1 LHSEIVI
8 VGGGAGGLE
17 LACKLGRKL
26 GPSKVM
32 LVDSRLYHVWK
43 PSLHEVAAGTLDIHQ
58 EGLSY
63 QMLAHDCGFTF
74 VYGAMTALD
83 AAGKTLSVG
92 PVSAAGDGEEIFPAR
107 SISYASLV
115 IAVGSTSNYF
125 GVPGAREHTIS
136 LNATE
141 DAERFRLRLLRLL
154 AQAAEAKGEGA
165 SNPGV
170 AVAKAVGAGTFE
182 SGVVAAD
189 AAGAGARAATAHASQ
204 SGNDGSTVT
213 DAGLAP
219 RRPANGLDIVIIGGG
234 ATGVELAAELREA
247 SGVYAAY
254 GFNRLQVQR
263 DVRITLLEG
272 APRILAP
279 LPERVSA
286 SAARLLHER
295 AIRVVTDCRVTQI
308 EPHQVTDK
316 EGNVYPSDICVW
328 AAGIRAPEFLASLG
342 LPTTKSGTIEVDSQ
356 LRVKGV
362 DGVYALGDCAACT
375 DGAGNPVP
383 PRAQAAHQ
391 QADYLV
397 KTFVKLDKG
406 QPPPAGPYLYKD
418 YGSLVSIGHQT
429 TVGNLMGSL
438 RATWFVEGFLARIMY
453 TSLHLMHHQAILG
466 SMRTGVLA
474 VARFLIRRTTPLVK
488 LH

>member
-1 LHSEIVI
+1 MQSDIVI

-26 GPSKVM
+26 GPDKVT

-63 QMLAHDCGFTF
+63 QMLAHDRGFSF

-83 AAGKTLSVG
+83 TAGKTVTIA
-92 PVSAAGDGEEIFPAR
+92 PVSAPGDGEEVLPER
-107 SISYASLV
+107 RLGYRSLV

-125 GVPGAREHTIS
+125 GVPGASDNTIS

-154 AQAAEAKGEGA
+154 AQAEQQKE
-165 SNPGV
+165 
-170 AVAKAVGAGTFE
+170 
-182 SGVVAAD
+182 
-189 AAGAGARAATAHASQ
+189 
-204 SGNDGSTVT
+204 DGGDS
-213 DAGLAP
+213 
-219 RRPANGLDIVIIGGG
+219 GLDIVIIGGG

-247 SGVYAAY
+247 SGAYAAY
-254 GFNRLQVQR
+254 GFRRLQVKR

-279 LPERVSA
+279 LPERVSSA
-286 SAARLLHER
+286 AARLLDQR
-295 AIRVVTDCRVTQI
+295 AIKVVTDCRVNRIDKTQ
-308 EPHQVTDK
+308 VSDNK
-316 EGNVYPSDICVW
+316 GNIYPADLCVW

-342 LPTTKSGTIEVDSQ
+342 LPVAKGGQIEVDAH
-356 LRVKGV
+356 LRVSGV
-362 DGVYALGDCAACT
+362 ADVYALGDCAACT
-375 DGAGNPVP
+375 DGNGKPVP

-391 QADYLV
+391 QADYLL
-397 KTFVKLDKG
+397 KTFLRAARG
-406 QPPPAGPYLYKD
+406 QPPQDAPYVYRD
-418 YGSLVSIGHQT
+418 YGSLVSIGRET
-429 TVGNLMGSL
+429 TVGSLMGSL
-438 RATWFVEGFLARIMY
+438 RGASLFVEGFMARIMY
-453 TSLHLMHHQAILG
+453 MSLHLMHHKAVLG
-466 SMRTGVLA
+466 SLRTGLMA
-474 VARFLIRRTTPLVK
+474 VGRFLIRRTTPLVK

>member
-1 LHSEIVI
+1 MQSDIVI

-26 GPSKVM
+26 GPDKVT

-63 QMLAHDCGFTF
+63 QMLAHDRGFSF

-83 AAGKTLSVG
+83 AAARRITIAPVTSPADDEEVLPERTLG
-92 PVSAAGDGEEIFPAR
+92 YR
-107 SISYASLV
+107 SLV

-154 AQAAEAKGEGA
+154 AQAEQQKEDGA
-165 SNPGV
+165 LDS
-170 AVAKAVGAGTFE
+170 
-182 SGVVAAD
+182 
-189 AAGAGARAATAHASQ
+189 
-204 SGNDGSTVT
+204 
-213 DAGLAP
+213 
-219 RRPANGLDIVIIGGG
+219 GLDIVIIGGG

-247 SGVYAAY
+247 SGAYAAY
-254 GFNRLQVQR
+254 GFRRLQVKR

-286 SAARLLHER
+286 AAARLLDER
-295 AIRVVTDCRVTQI
+295 AIKVVTDCRVNGIDRKHVSDNQ
-308 EPHQVTDK
+308 
-316 EGNVYPSDICVW
+316 GNVYPADLCVW
-328 AAGIRAPEFLASLG
+328 AAGIRAPEFLGALG
-342 LPTTKSGTIEVDSQ
+342 LPVAKGGQIEVDGH

-362 DGVYALGDCAACT
+362 ADVYALGDCAACT
-375 DGAGNPVP
+375 DGNGKPVP

-391 QADYLV
+391 QADYLL
-397 KTFVKLDKG
+397 KTFVDQAAG
-406 QPPPAGPYLYKD
+406 RPPTNDPYVSRD
-418 YGSLVSIGHQT
+418 YGSLGSIGRET

-438 RATWFVEGFLARIMY
+438 RGASLFVEGFVARIMY
-453 TSLHLMHHQAILG
+453 MSLHLMHHKAVLG
-466 SMRTGVLA
+466 SLRTGLMA
-474 VARFLIRRTTPLVK
+474 LGRFLIRRTTPIVK